1 MESQEPRMK
10 EKLEHLNAIRDELKK
25 DDFNFLCATVI
36 AQEYIS
42 SCNFQGIKRNRQNI
56 LNKVNAE
63 LKSIGCD
70 SVSYG
75 FLRKLC

>member
-1 MESQEPRMK
+1 MESQERKMK

-25 DDFNFLCATVI
+25 DDFRFLCATII

-42 SCNFQGIKRNRQNI
+42 IYKKLGVKVNRQYI
-56 LNKVNAE
+56 LNKVNNI
-63 LKSIGCD
+63 LKSKGLN

-75 FLRKLC
+75 FLRKFC